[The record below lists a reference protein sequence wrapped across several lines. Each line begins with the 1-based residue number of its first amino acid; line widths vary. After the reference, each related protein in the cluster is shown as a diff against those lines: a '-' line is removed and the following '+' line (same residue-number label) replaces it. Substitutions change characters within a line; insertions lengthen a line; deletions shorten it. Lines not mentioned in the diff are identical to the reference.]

1 MSYAIDVNVLLYASD
16 RGSPLAP
23 RAQELLSQLASGRE
37 LVCVAWSTLMSYLRI
52 STHSS
57 VFAHPL
63 TPDEAMNNVEA
74 LIRLPHV
81 RVLTE
86 EEGFW
91 ETYREIVRD
100 VPARGNMVPDAHLAA
115 LLRQHGVN
123 TLYTND
129 RDFRKFY
136 FLKVRNPFER
146 PRD

>member
-1 MSYAIDVNVLLYASD
+1 MSHAIDVNVLLYASD
-16 RGSPLAP
+16 RGSPFAP
-23 RAQELLSQLASGRE
+23 RAQGLLSQLASGRE
-37 LVCVAWSTLMSYLRI
+37 LICVAWSTLMAYLRI

-63 TPDEAMNNVEA
+63 APDEAMNNVEA
-74 LIRLPHV
+74 LIRLPHI

-86 EEGFW
+86 EQGFW

-129 RDFRKFY
+129 RDFRKFD

-146 PRD
+146 PQD